1 MSERISKKQIH
12 EQFVDALEGSVRGYS
27 NLSDVPLNIQLTP
40 PLPPKVRVYAY
51 DVTTP
56 PGSGPNGEH
65 IARLI
70 TPDQSQGE
78 RSSFDHSEGH
88 FVLLL
93 GYAPDSGV
101 FILWDAGLHRNF
113 QYSKPVK
120 VDPGPIYEAIAG
132 DIGRQERRLHTGTEI
147 VLTANAGNLPDAI
160 EMRSDLTTKR
170 LTN

>member
-1 MSERISKKQIH
+1 MPKRISKNQIH
-12 EQFVDALEGSVRGYS
+12 EQFVDAVEGSVRSHS

-40 PLPPKVRVYAY
+40 PLPPKLRVYAY

-65 IARLI
+65 VARLI
-70 TPDQSQGE
+70 TPNQSQGE

-93 GYAPDSGV
+93 GYAPESEV

-132 DIGRQERRLHTGTEI
+132 DIGRQKRHLRAGTET
-147 VLTANAGNLPDAI
+147 VLTANASNLADAI
-160 EMRSDLTTKR
+160 ELRSDLTTKR
-170 LTN
+170 LTS

>member
-1 MSERISKKQIH
+1 MPKRISKNQIH
-12 EQFVDALEGSVRGYS
+12 EQFVDAVEGSVRSHS

-40 PLPPKVRVYAY
+40 PLPPKLRVYAY

-70 TPDQSQGE
+70 TPNQSQGE

-93 GYAPDSGV
+93 GYAPESEV

-120 VDPGPIYEAIAG
+120 VDPGSIYEAIAG
-132 DIGRQERRLHTGTEI
+132 DIGRQKRHLRAGTET
-147 VLTANAGNLPDAI
+147 VLTANASNLADAI
-160 EMRSDLTTKR
+160 ELRSDLTTKR
-170 LTN
+170 LTS